1 MADRVFRHDIYDFDD
16 VEIVNN
22 DFDEMKMFDQVG
34 IVENVF
40 LGKVDNGFDN
50 MDIVHNDTADEL
62 AVNDDSFEDIVNNDI
77 VDELAL
83 DDFDDVKK
91 MFDKDD
97 NVENKRFVLDKIDIV
112 DKQLLDKDFDKIDIV
127 EKLLLDED
135 FHTVETDFD
144 HALQWA
150 DLVQNQKLDLED

>member
-1 MADRVFRHDIYDFDD
+1 MVLCFLQNQFDLLHYCYQHSFEYDFDD

-62 AVNDDSFEDIVNNDI
+62 AVNDDSEEAV
-77 VDELAL
+77 
-83 DDFDDVKK
+83 
-91 MFDKDD
+91 
-97 NVENKRFVLDKIDIV
+97 
-112 DKQLLDKDFDKIDIV
+112 
-127 EKLLLDED
+127 
-135 FHTVETDFD
+135 
-144 HALQWA
+144 
-150 DLVQNQKLDLED
+150 